1 MDTAQESFEKDPV
14 TLTDEALR
22 KAITLQLENPAW
34 YGLSLR
40 LYLEGK
46 GCDGFFYGVTFDKRE
61 DEDVVFENEYKNQQL
76 NIVVDPRTLEFTQG
90 SEITWGS
97 HDGKEGFI
105 VENPKHK
112 RFRGKFYKRGYWQKK
127 LKETSPS

>member
-46 GCDGFFYGVTFDKRE
+46 GCDGFFYGVTF
-61 DEDVVFENEYKNQQL
+61 
-76 NIVVDPRTLEFTQG
+76 
-90 SEITWGS
+90 
-97 HDGKEGFI
+97 
-105 VENPKHK
+105 
-112 RFRGKFYKRGYWQKK
+112 
-127 LKETSPS
+127 